1 MFNYEDFYK
10 LYNCR
15 SEARYQEL
23 REKLASMI
31 KQMTATKERG
41 FREKMFW
48 YAKAQG
54 EYLLLLTKLEEKW
67 TKEYRDT
74 ALLADMKQDQELL
87 FGELSSSQYGKS
99 YLNPKYMA
107 SFIGKELGP
116 VLAAVAKMFKDAV
129 QDAYCHRRFLLAD
142 RIEFYFELYKKITHG
157 QVRAEQIVDLIKQY
171 RLVHAGIEA
180 ELDFHKQYNV
190 SDAAL
195 TDLLDSEDLSQ
206 PYYLYQL
213 GMPVGEQEESLQR
226 FFAALPQEKI
236 DRMAKTMIE
245 GFKKGFIRNNKD
257 MRKKS
262 AVAIDCPIGMERL
275 VKKVMDLCRT
285 ELSMEPFVANMFSS
299 QINRQYEYDH
309 RYDYGLYLNE
319 AYCEK
324 QKEAMQKVLQE
335 NAGLLHGFGGI
346 IELEGFGEAFFVPEF
361 CEEALDLT
369 EEQSKLVEEM
379 QQYYEQEKYRI
390 GRLHESSYTMM
401 ALPVPAISEHFE
413 EIFNEMVQINTMEEE
428 HIAKAQQALIQA
440 LGRGS
445 EVHVTGREGNETD
458 IRIAL
463 QPLSSPKKQTNFMN
477 CLADVNLP
485 AGEVFTSPQL
495 KGTNG
500 LLHLDAVEING
511 LRYENL
517 QLLFENGC
525 VKEYSCTNF
534 EDAELGKA
542 YVYENLLDMQEGLPM
557 GEFAIG
563 TNTWAYC
570 TAQKFD
576 ILQKLPT
583 LILEKTGPH
592 FAIGDTCFAYEEEI
606 PVFNPLDHKEV
617 VAKDNERSILRRSEP
632 EKAYTQKHTDL
643 TLPYDRIGR
652 ISVVKEDG
660 SELDLIRGGRFVLI
674 GTDMLNVPIMA
685 MQNELG
691 GEFYGR
697 I

>member
-15 SEARYQEL
+15 NEARYQEL
-23 REKLASMI
+23 KEKLATML

-54 EYLLLLTKLEEKW
+54 EYLLLLTKMEEKW
-67 TKEYRDT
+67 TKEYRET
-74 ALLADMKQDQELL
+74 ALLTEMKQDQELL
-87 FGELSSSQYGKS
+87 FGELSACQYAKS
-99 YLNPKYMA
+99 YTNPQYMA

-116 VLAAVAKMFKDAV
+116 VLAAAAKMFKDAV

-142 RIEFYFELYKKITHG
+142 QIEFYFELYKRVTHG
-157 QVRAEQIVDLIKQY
+157 QVRAEQIIDLIRQY
-171 RLVHAGIEA
+171 RLEHAAIEM
-180 ELDFHKQYNV
+180 ELYFHKEYNV
-190 SDAAL
+190 SNAAL
-195 TDLLDSEDLSQ
+195 TDLLSSEDLSQ

-236 DRMAKTMIE
+236 DRMAETMID
-245 GFKKGFIRNNKD
+245 GFKKGYVRNNKD
-257 MRKKS
+257 IRKKS
-262 AVAIDCPIGMERL
+262 SVAIGYPMGMERL
-275 VKKVMDLCRT
+275 VKRIIELCRT
-285 ELSMEPFVANMFSS
+285 ELAMEPFISNIISS

-309 RYDYGLYLNE
+309 RYDWGLYMND

-324 QKEAMQKVLQE
+324 QKEAVQKLLQE
-335 NAGLLHGFGGI
+335 NAGLLQGFGGD
-346 IELEGFGEAFFVPEF
+346 IELESFGEAFFVPEF
-361 CEEALDLT
+361 CEEALEVT
-369 EEQSKLVEEM
+369 EKQIQLAEELR
-379 QQYYEQEKYRI
+379 QYYEQEKYRV
-390 GRLHESSYTMM
+390 GRLYESSYTMM
-401 ALPVPAISEHFE
+401 ALPVPAIGDHFE
-413 EIFNEMVQINTMEEE
+413 EIFEEIVKINTMGEE

-440 LGRGS
+440 LGRGR
-445 EVHVTGREGNETD
+445 EVHVTGHKGNETD
-458 IRIAL
+458 IRVAL
-463 QPLSSPKKQTNFMN
+463 PPLSNPKKQTHFMN

-500 LLHLDAVEING
+500 LLHLEVLEVNG

-517 QLLFENGC
+517 KLLFENGC

-534 EDAELGKA
+534 EDAELGKT
-542 YVYENLLDMQEGLPM
+542 YVYENLLNLQEELPM

-570 TAQKFD
+570 MAQKYD
-576 ILQKLPT
+576 ILHKLPT

-592 FAIGDTCFAYEEEI
+592 FAIGDTCFAYEEET
-606 PVFNPLDHKEV
+606 PVFNPLDHKEM
-617 VAKDNERSILRRSEP
+617 VAKDNERSILRQSEP
-632 EKAYTQKHTDL
+632 EKAYTQMHTDL
-643 TLPYDRIGR
+643 TLPYEQIGR

-674 GTDMLNVPIMA
+674 GTDMLNVPIMT